1 MIYCVGPYSCY
12 LLNMCSAYSIH
23 IFAFMCLWCT
33 ENIILW
39 HCQFGLR
46 VIYHVLHFKLQTP
59 AAKYLFSLSLWGM
72 HMPNTVFAK
81 WKKMWKLVFVNKY
94 LSNFCD
100 QRNVVFK
107 WCSFLGVL
115 YFRVINLLIFIFLI
129 SFIVLLWSGDN
140 HFGGESVARY

>member
-1 MIYCVGPYSCY
+1 MYFAGVMGIDTPDQFVKPYNFMIYCVGPYSCY

-81 WKKMWKLVFVNKY
+81 
-94 LSNFCD
+94 
-100 QRNVVFK
+100 
-107 WCSFLGVL
+107 
-115 YFRVINLLIFIFLI
+115 
-129 SFIVLLWSGDN
+129 
-140 HFGGESVARY
+140 